1 MTETKLKTA
10 GEEEAEEKRAPMRL
24 LLLALALL
32 STCVAG
38 LRSHRVAD
46 RPIAQGGNMPDKNG
60 AMAGLILPK
69 GNNVKS
75 PLNTSPPLTGNA
87 MPYNA
92 MTGPLVANSPAQASA
107 RRARIG
113 WPSCARVSD
122 VERRSGS
129 RDHCYCGDR

>member
-1 MTETKLKTA
+1 
-10 GEEEAEEKRAPMRL
+10 MRL

-129 RDHCYCGDR
+129 RDHCYCGDREQRR